1 MSKAVYNILII
12 LVGMGKENG
21 DYSKKSVIKLGI
33 YLTFVF
39 FITVVFEYFW
49 RQFTGLI

>member
-1 MSKAVYNILII
+1 MNNSGLII

-33 YLTFVF
+33 YLTFVS
-39 FITVVFEYFW
+39 FITVVFLNIF
-49 RQFTGLI
+49 GGSLLV